1 MVNPLRDCLGLII
14 QIITSTTGLFL
25 LNLGYLLFGS
35 YVFYILESPNEA
47 QLVSDLADKRIYLIQ
62 QLDALERAAKTTP
75 SVTTTSKDGVNDVK
89 RNASILLADYEEK
102 LADFYRKRAVLNIN
116 DESGSNA
123 TGQTKLWTPLGAIIY
138 SYSVITTIGWG
149 NIVPGTDNGKM
160 VTIVYGIF
168 GIPLLFALST
178 DTGNMVA
185 AFNLRLWRL
194 IHGTFSVASRVVGIN
209 KKTDEDEDEDDEDD
223 NDNRWRDQ
231 SESNANAFSDWNFPL
246 QSAELTEKEKLDC
259 LQIRQKLDGKLQ
271 HLSEDIYSQ
280 TSYLKSAES
289 TVNFML
295 DMALKNGP
303 IEFEHVLPKLLP
315 HKRILCQED
324 AIQLVLEIDSLAFS
338 ELKLC
343 SELVG
348 VPWRI
353 FTRFFSEET
362 QFTVASTAEMTGDPE
377 IGEGSSFAVT
387 LSSATDMEELTV
399 QSGQSSSPDV
409 IEAQATEPTDTIIS
423 EPVEKTKLA
432 NRMNN
437 IQTSKKKKSEC
448 VTEPKLL
455 DVFNQEDIDL
465 KNEVSC
471 VEKDCLDSNNI
482 QGDSA
487 TVVLENKEG
496 KYMPN
501 IEDKSGSISNEQ
513 QVDCTVSNA
522 VNTLEDAYKTLMDKS
537 GLLSTKDCL
546 MNENVLN
553 DQLKQPPE
561 DDGINTLSQSRLEQ
575 HETLDSKTKK
585 LALIFRKVLE
595 VERLELI
602 PGEAGER
609 KRLTRREKV
618 SRETGLK
625 VDGSHDSSQQVTPF
639 QTKHVGKQS
648 HSVGDTGIKSSENDS
663 SSGAKECS
671 SKKSSRF
678 DEASSRLSHAE
689 SLLVEVG
696 SRLDDQ
702 ISSRSYSSGR
712 QMGNNAVRIRHNT
725 QKKNDWNNKPSIHYI
740 NKNLERVKPAKRIF
754 SQDFP
759 AKLLDSVT
767 LQPVNN
773 HDAQGDN
780 EAIKS
785 KHPVIKETKTKEA
798 LQNSE
803 VDTVYDSA
811 SNKKIINNLKRHSQS
826 LRDCGTVCKTM
837 SSVHAKT
844 GCLNDNSFSKD
855 IRMKVPP
862 KTTDLSGD
870 SNFPVPSKYIQ
881 LNSNLSDFTFCEMP
895 NTMRNVTTG
904 RYPNLPSQSHAAGTK
919 VAAKT
924 VSRLVRDL
932 NQMSDFVTL
941 HARLNPNAKDAGM
954 QDNKPESKLTKQSA
968 LVHGRSGHG
977 KESRYRDEKRLRQ
990 ECHSREG
997 RSSRQSRSREG
1008 RISRQSRS
1016 REGRSSRQSRSREGR
1031 SSRQS
1036 RSREG
1041 RSSRQSRSQEGRSS
1055 RQDSRYREG
1064 RSSRQDSRYREGRS
1078 SRQDSRSRE
1087 GRSSRQDSRSREGR
1101 SSRQDSR
1108 SQEGRISRQSR
1119 SREGRS
1125 SRQSRS
1131 REGRSSRQSR
1141 SQEGRSS
1148 RQDSRYREGRSSRQ
1162 DSRSREG
1169 RSSRQDSRSREGRSS
1184 RQDSLYREGR
1194 SSRRDSRYRT
1204 GRSSR
1209 QDCRLRE
1216 GDLNQS
1222 ADQNINYADFF
1233 GRGDDDDDDESLSMS
1248 DISMDYSEYTDDD
1261 IDDAD
1266 DDEAEPEV
1274 EATKKEDES
1283 HLPLSV
1289 LYFFVIM
1296 YILAGSLVYFNFS
1309 KEAENKFLNWV
1320 YFIYVT
1326 LSTTGFGDILPE
1338 EHMLLFTAIYGLLGM
1353 AIFNIL
1359 LNGTLETF
1367 LYAIDYIN
1375 AFNVG
1380 AEEEEEDDE

>member
-62 QLDALERAAKTTP
+62 QLDALERAAKTVPTD
-75 SVTTTSKDGVNDVK
+75 TTTSKDGVNDVK

-209 KKTDEDEDEDDEDD
+209 KKSDEDEDEDDEDD
-223 NDNRWRDQ
+223 NDNRWRDT

-246 QSAELTEKEKLDC
+246 QSAERTEKEKLDC
-259 LQIRQKLDGKLQ
+259 LRIRQKLDGKLQ

-303 IEFEHVLPKLLP
+303 IEFEYVLSKLLP

-324 AIQLVLEIDSLAFS
+324 AIQLVQEIDSLAFS

-362 QFTVASTAEMTGDPE
+362 QITVASTAEMTGDPE
-377 IGEGSSFAVT
+377 IGKGSNFGVT
-387 LSSATDMEELTV
+387 LSSATDMDELTV

-409 IEAQATEPTDTIIS
+409 IEAQATEPTDAIIS
-423 EPVEKTKLA
+423 EPVEKTKLT

-437 IQTSKKKKSEC
+437 IHQTSKNKESEC
-448 VTEPKLL
+448 VIEPKLL
-455 DVFNQEDIDL
+455 DVFNQENIDL
-465 KNEVSC
+465 NHAVSC
-471 VEKDCLDSNNI
+471 VKKDCLDSNNI

-487 TVVLENKEG
+487 KVVMEYKEG
-496 KYMPN
+496 KHIPN
-501 IEDKSGSISNEQ
+501 TEDKCGSSSNEQ

-522 VNTLEDAYKTLMDKS
+522 VNKLENAYTTLMDKS
-537 GLLSTKDCL
+537 GLLSTRVCL
-546 MNENVLN
+546 MNENAIN
-553 DQLKQPPE
+553 DQLIQPSE
-561 DDGINTLSQSRLEQ
+561 DDGINTLSQSRLKQ
-575 HETLDSKTKK
+575 HEDLDSKTKK

-602 PGEAGER
+602 PGEAGKK

-618 SRETGLK
+618 SSETGLK
-625 VDGSHDSSQQVTPF
+625 INRKHDPSQQVTPS
-639 QTKHVGKQS
+639 QTKHVAKQS

-663 SSGAKECS
+663 NSGIKECS
-671 SKKSSRF
+671 SKKSSRL

-689 SLLVEVG
+689 SLIVEVG

-712 QMGNNAVRIRHNT
+712 QRGNNAARIRHST
-725 QKKNDWNNKPSIHYI
+725 QKKNDWNNKPRIHSI
-740 NKNLERVKPAKRIF
+740 NKNLEQVKPAKRIF

-780 EAIKS
+780 DAMKS
-785 KHPVIKETKTKEA
+785 KHPIIKETKDA

-803 VDTVYDSA
+803 VDTVYDST
-811 SNKKIINNLKRHSQS
+811 SNKKIMNNLKCHSQS
-826 LRDCGTVCKTM
+826 LRDCGSVCKTM
-837 SSVHAKT
+837 SCVNAKT
-844 GCLNDNSFSKD
+844 NCLNDNGFSKD
-855 IRMKVPP
+855 IRP
-862 KTTDLSGD
+862 KTTDLSDD
-870 SNFPVPSKYIQ
+870 SNFHVPSKYIQ
-881 LNSNLSDFTFCEMP
+881 LNSNLSDFTFREMP
-895 NTMRNVTTG
+895 NALRNDTTG
-904 RYPNLPSQSHAAGTK
+904 RYPNLPSQSHAASTK
-919 VAAKT
+919 EPAKK

-954 QDNKPESKLTKQSA
+954 QDNKPESKLTKQSV
-968 LVHGRSGHG
+968 LIHGRSDHS

-990 ECHSREG
+990 KCRSREG
-997 RSSRQSRSREG
+997 RSPRQSRSREG
-1008 RISRQSRS
+1008 SSSRQSRS

-1041 RSSRQSRSQEGRSS
+1041 RSSRQSRSKE
-1055 RQDSRYREG
+1055 E
-1064 RSSRQDSRYREGRS
+1064 
-1078 SRQDSRSRE
+1078 
-1087 GRSSRQDSRSREGR
+1087 
-1101 SSRQDSR
+1101 
-1108 SQEGRISRQSR
+1108 
-1119 SREGRS
+1119 RS

-1131 REGRSSRQSR
+1131 REGRSSTQSR
-1141 SQEGRSS
+1141 FREGRSS
-1148 RQDSRYREGRSSRQ
+1148 RQDSRYR
-1162 DSRSREG
+1162 
-1169 RSSRQDSRSREGRSS
+1169 
-1184 RQDSLYREGR
+1184 
-1194 SSRRDSRYRT
+1194 T

-1209 QDCRLRE
+1209 KECRFRE
-1216 GDLNQS
+1216 GDVNQS

-1233 GRGDDDDDDESLSMS
+1233 GRGDDNDAASLLMS
-1248 DISMDYSEYTDDD
+1248 EMSLDYSEYTDDD
-1261 IDDAD
+1261 IDDVD
-1266 DDEAEPEV
+1266 DDDAEPEV
-1274 EATKKEDES
+1274 EVTKKEDES

-1309 KEAENKFLNWV
+1309 KETEKKFLNWV

-1380 AEEEEEDDE
+1380 ADDEEEDDE

>member
-62 QLDALERAAKTTP
+62 QLDALERAAKTAPTD
-75 SVTTTSKDGVNDVK
+75 TTTSKDGVNDVK

-259 LQIRQKLDGKLQ
+259 LRIRQKLDGKLQ

-324 AIQLVLEIDSLAFS
+324 AIQLVQEIDSLAFS

-423 EPVEKTKLA
+423 EPVEKSKLT

-437 IQTSKKKKSEC
+437 IQTSKRKKSEC

-455 DVFNQEDIDL
+455 DVFNQEDNDL

-487 TVVLENKEG
+487 KVVLENKEG
-496 KYMPN
+496 KYITN
-501 IEDKSGSISNEQ
+501 TEDKSGSSSNE

-537 GLLSTKDCL
+537 GLLSTKNCL

-553 DQLKQPPE
+553 DQLKQPSE

-602 PGEAGER
+602 PGEAGKK
-609 KRLTRREKV
+609 KRLILREKV

-625 VDGSHDSSQQVTPF
+625 VDGSHDSSQQVTPS

-648 HSVGDTGIKSSENDS
+648 HSVGDTGIKSSGNDS
-663 SSGAKECS
+663 SSGVKECS

-712 QMGNNAVRIRHNT
+712 QRGNNAVRIRHST
-725 QKKNDWNNKPSIHYI
+725 QTKYDWNNKPSIHYI
-740 NKNLERVKPAKRIF
+740 NKNLEQVKPAKRIF

-767 LQPVNN
+767 LRPVNN

-803 VDTVYDSA
+803 VDTVYDST
-811 SNKKIINNLKRHSQS
+811 SNKKIINNLKCHSQL

-837 SSVHAKT
+837 NSVHAKT

-855 IRMKVPP
+855 IKMIVPP

-881 LNSNLSDFTFCEMP
+881 LNSNLSDFTFREMP
-895 NTMRNVTTG
+895 NALRNVTTG

-919 VAAKT
+919 EAAKT

-954 QDNKPESKLTKQSA
+954 QDNKPESILTKQSA
-968 LVHGRSGHG
+968 LVHGRSGHS

-1008 RISRQSRS
+1008 R
-1016 REGRSSRQSRSREGR
+1016 SSRQ
-1031 SSRQS
+1031 
-1036 RSREG
+1036 
-1041 RSSRQSRSQEGRSS
+1041 
-1055 RQDSRYREG
+1055 
-1064 RSSRQDSRYREGRS
+1064 
-1078 SRQDSRSRE
+1078 SRSRE

-1108 SQEGRISRQSR
+1108 YR
-1119 SREGRS
+1119 
-1125 SRQSRS
+1125 
-1131 REGRSSRQSR
+1131 
-1141 SQEGRSS
+1141 EGRSS
-1148 RQDSRYREGRSSRQ
+1148 RQDSRYR
-1162 DSRSREG
+1162 
-1169 RSSRQDSRSREGRSS
+1169 
-1184 RQDSLYREGR
+1184 
-1194 SSRRDSRYRT
+1194 T

-1209 QDCRLRE
+1209 QECRLRE
-1216 GDLNQS
+1216 GDVNQS

-1233 GRGDDDDDDESLSMS
+1233 GRGDDDDDASLSMS
-1248 DISMDYSEYTDDD
+1248 DMSMDYSEYTDDD

-1380 AEEEEEDDE
+1380 ADEEEEDDE

>member
-75 SVTTTSKDGVNDVK
+75 TVTTTSKDGVNDVK

-209 KKTDEDEDEDDEDD
+209 KKTDEDEDEDDDDD

-259 LQIRQKLDGKLQ
+259 LRIRQKLDGKLQ

-315 HKRILCQED
+315 HKRILCQDD
-324 AIQLVLEIDSLAFS
+324 AIQLVQEIDSLAFS

-362 QFTVASTAEMTGDPE
+362 QFTVASTAELTGDPE

-423 EPVEKTKLA
+423 EPVEKTKLT
-432 NRMNN
+432 NWMNN

-455 DVFNQEDIDL
+455 DVLNEEDIDL

-487 TVVLENKEG
+487 KVVLENKEG
-496 KYMPN
+496 KYITN
-501 IEDKSGSISNEQ
+501 TEDKSGSSSNE

-522 VNTLEDAYKTLMDKS
+522 VNKLENAYTTLMDKS
-537 GLLSTKDCL
+537 ELLSTKDCL

-553 DQLKQPPE
+553 DQLVQPSE
-561 DDGINTLSQSRLEQ
+561 DNCINTISPSRLEQ

-602 PGEAGER
+602 PGEAGKK
-609 KRLTRREKV
+609 KRLTRWEKV
-618 SRETGLK
+618 SSETGLK
-625 VDGSHDSSQQVTPF
+625 VDGSHDSSQQVTSS

-648 HSVGDTGIKSSENDS
+648 HSVGETGIKSSENDS

-712 QMGNNAVRIRHNT
+712 QRGNNAVKIRHNT

-740 NKNLERVKPAKRIF
+740 NKNLEQVKPAKRIF

-767 LQPVNN
+767 LRPVNN

-803 VDTVYDSA
+803 VDTVYDST
-811 SNKKIINNLKRHSQS
+811 SNKKIINNLKCHSQL

-837 SSVHAKT
+837 NSVHAKT

-862 KTTDLSGD
+862 KTTDLYGD

-881 LNSNLSDFTFCEMP
+881 LNSNLSDFTFREMP
-895 NTMRNVTTG
+895 NALRNVTTG
-904 RYPNLPSQSHAAGTK
+904 RYPNLPSQSHAASTK
-919 VAAKT
+919 EPAKK

-968 LVHGRSGHG
+968 LVHGRSGHS

-990 ECHSREG
+990 ECRSREG
-997 RSSRQSRSREG
+997 RSSRQSRSRVG
-1008 RISRQSRS
+1008 RSSRQSRSQEGRSSRQCRS

-1036 RSREG
+1036 HSQEG
-1041 RSSRQSRSQEGRSS
+1041 RSSRLSRSQDGRSSRQDSRSREGRSS

-1078 SRQDSRSRE
+1078 SRR
-1087 GRSSRQDSRSREGR
+1087 
-1101 SSRQDSR
+1101 
-1108 SQEGRISRQSR
+1108 
-1119 SREGRS
+1119 
-1125 SRQSRS
+1125 
-1131 REGRSSRQSR
+1131 
-1141 SQEGRSS
+1141 
-1148 RQDSRYREGRSSRQ
+1148 DSRYRT
-1162 DSRSREG
+1162 
-1169 RSSRQDSRSREGRSS
+1169 
-1184 RQDSLYREGR
+1184 GR

-1209 QDCRLRE
+1209 QSRSQEGRISRQECRLRE
-1216 GDLNQS
+1216 GDVNQS

-1233 GRGDDDDDDESLSMS
+1233 GRGDDDDDASLSMS
-1248 DISMDYSEYTDDD
+1248 DMSMDYSEYTDDD

-1380 AEEEEEDDE
+1380 ADEEEEDDE